1 MLCRCKRCVFCRAR
15 SPDDARDTFKT
26 LKNQHIGDASAHL
39 YYEWACL
46 EHVAGN
52 VSKALGV
59 LAKGIRAEAQP
70 ARCGRNGTAS
80 ASCCLGTSAACM
92 MAVKGSGPCMHACA
106 KFSLC

>member
-1 MLCRCKRCVFCRAR
+1 MHANCSFALQPWNHVPCRAR

-46 EHVAGN
+46 EHAAGN

-70 ARCGRNGTAS
+70 ARCGMAGTAS
-80 ASCCLGTSAACM
+80 LVVSNVLQTEGNR
-92 MAVKGSGPCMHACA
+92 
-106 KFSLC
+106 